1 MAIERDTDDAV
12 ETEGERRCRE
22 CLEFYKPLRRDDG
35 FCSDYCMHKYDR
47 EMCAKDEDASDE

>member
-1 MAIERDTDDAV
+1 MSGNEEKAT

-22 CLEFYKPLRRDDG
+22 CLEFYKPMHRDDG

-47 EMCAKDEDASDE
+47 EMCARDEEDSDG